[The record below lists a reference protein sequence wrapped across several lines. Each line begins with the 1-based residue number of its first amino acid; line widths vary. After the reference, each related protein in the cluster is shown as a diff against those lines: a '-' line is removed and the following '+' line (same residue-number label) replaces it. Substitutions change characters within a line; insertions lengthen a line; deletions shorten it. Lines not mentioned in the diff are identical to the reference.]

1 MSRVPTLDDEEYLEI
16 EEAVATTVRG
26 RAFLRMRDR
35 RASLISAS
43 QGRHLVSE
51 IANLIEA
58 RETQRSSVAS
68 LDLMQRDLRDL
79 RDHIERSKSEIAALV
94 GKDGKG
100 LSGARING
108 ATEELYEIVAS
119 TERATSEI
127 LGAAEWIQERIGT
140 LGIAEKDRQEF
151 ESRCMDIFTA
161 CSFQDITGQR
171 IAKVV
176 ATMSYVEQRVNT
188 MMSMW
193 DAEGDEGSVVG
204 VHTGIGAGRPNA
216 PADLAVAPDD
226 AEKSLLNGPQ
236 LPGHGLGQDA
246 VDALFGEAKA
256 ESSTPAAEK
265 SEAAAKRL
273 DTTPQE
279 PPPAKAPAAARPA
292 AAKSAA
298 PPPAASRQV
307 AASPP
312 QKLAKPAPVTATAAA
327 ATAQKVA
334 SANDKKMPDL
344 AKLDQSAVD
353 ALFN

>member
-1 MSRVPTLDDEEYLEI
+1 MSKVPTLDDEEYLEI

-35 RASLISAS
+35 RATLISAS
-43 QGRHLVSE
+43 QGQHLISE
-51 IANLIEA
+51 IANLLDA
-58 RETQRSSVAS
+58 REAQRSSAAS
-68 LDLMQRDLRDL
+68 LDLMQRDLKDL

-100 LSGARING
+100 VSGARING

-119 TERATSEI
+119 TEHATSEI
-127 LGAAEWIQERIGT
+127 LGAAEWIQERVGT
-140 LGIAEKDRQEF
+140 LGIADKDRQEF
-151 ESRCMDIFTA
+151 EARCMEIFTA

-193 DAEGDEGSVVG
+193 DAEGTEGPVAG
-204 VHTGIGAGRPNA
+204 LHTGIGAGRPKV
-216 PADLAVAPDD
+216 PANLAVAPDD

-236 LPGHGLGQDA
+236 LPGNGLGQDA
-246 VDALFGEAKA
+246 VDALFGKA
-256 ESSTPAAEK
+256 DTDSSAPAATK
-265 SEAAAKRL
+265 PEAAVKRA
-273 DTTPQE
+273 DTAPQT
-279 PPPAKAPAAARPA
+279 PPPAQAPAAARPV
-292 AAKSAA
+292 AAK
-298 PPPAASRQV
+298 PLQKPAR
-307 AASPP
+307 
-312 QKLAKPAPVTATAAA
+312 PAPVAAA
-327 ATAQKVA
+327 AIAATSQKVA
-334 SANDKKMPDL
+334 SAADKKSPDL